1 MTKLTWIELRK
12 AIANHAGSSEKETAT
27 FLNALITQIQ
37 NGLKEDRQVRI
48 TGLGTFRLQEVSP
61 RKSVDVT
68 TGEAIVIPGYN
79 KVSFLPE
86 IGVKELVQS
95 GTPTAPTEE
104 DSPLQRLG
112 KQAEE
117 IVSIIHNEINIPTE
131 QERPERPDIPEIPE
145 SPEAPE
151 KPKAEPSPE
160 VKIQTIEKQQS
171 AFHFLRDL
179 LITLCVIILLLVGC
193 FFLVKG
199 GIRNW
204 IEGQMNRVT
213 LTTQAKQEPVENPCS
228 IDTISYTT
236 EAEDAKEAER
246 TEVVIGIPAK
256 RVYTEF
262 MATET
267 IQPGSRLAYLA
278 RKYYG
283 QTDLW
288 VFIFEAN
295 KDRYANPNAIPMGE
309 EIRIPVLPN
318 EWQDLNNPQVRQTID
333 QLLNEYTR

>member
-1 MTKLTWIELRK
+1 MNKLTWIELRK
-12 AIANHAGSSEKETAT
+12 AIASHAGSSEKETAS

-48 TGLGTFRLQEVSP
+48 TGLGIFRLQEIAP

-68 TGEAIVIPGYN
+68 TGKAIIIPGYN
-79 KVSFLPE
+79 KVTFLPE
-86 IGVKELVQS
+86 IGVKELIQS

-117 IVSIIHNEINIPTE
+117 IVSIINNEINISLPKQPTE
-131 QERPERPDIPEIPE
+131 PKPAIEETI
-145 SPEAPE
+145 SPEA
-151 KPKAEPSPE
+151 
-160 VKIQTIEKQQS
+160 KIKTIEKQQS

-179 LITLCVIILLLVGC
+179 LITLSIIILLLVGC
-193 FFLVKG
+193 FFIAKS
-199 GIRNW
+199 GIRSW
-204 IEGQMNRVT
+204 INEQMNSVEKVT
-213 LTTQAKQEPVENPCS
+213 TTQPTIEQNEEPTIKENEEPTIKENKEPVVEEIAEP
-228 IDTISYTT
+228 TIV
-236 EAEDAKEAER
+236 E
-246 TEVVIGIPAK
+246 GIPAE

-267 IQPGSRLAYLA
+267 LQQGCRLAYLA

-288 VFIFEAN
+288 VFIYEAN
-295 KDRYANPNAIPMGE
+295 KNQYPNPNDLPMGK
-309 EIRIPVLPN
+309 EIRIPVLPP
-318 EWQDLNNPQVRQTID
+318 EWQDMNNPQVKQTID
-333 QLLNEYTR
+333 QLVHQYTR

>member
-27 FLNALITQIQ
+27 FLNALIAQIQ

-48 TGLGTFRLQEVSP
+48 TGLGIFRLQEVSP

-68 TGEAIVIPGYN
+68 TGEDIIIPGYN
-79 KVSFLPE
+79 KVVFLPE

-95 GTPTAPTEE
+95 GAPTASAEE

-112 KQAEE
+112 KQADE

-131 QERPERPDIPEIPE
+131 PESPVIPETPETPDIPEIPE
-145 SPEAPE
+145 
-151 KPKAEPSPE
+151 KPKEEVSQE

-193 FFLVKG
+193 FFLAKS

-204 IEGQMNRVT
+204 IENQMNRVENV
-213 LTTQAKQEPVENPCS
+213 TTPQPAIEENIEPAVEESAEP
-228 IDTISYTT
+228 IVEEIT
-236 EAEDAKEAER
+236 EP
-246 TEVVIGIPAK
+246 EVVVGIPAE

-288 VFIFEAN
+288 VFIYEAN
-295 KDRYANPNAIPMGE
+295 KDRYVNPNAIPMGE
-309 EIRIPVLPN
+309 EIRIPVLPAQ
-318 EWQDLNNPQVRQTID
+318 WQDLDNPQVKQTIE
-333 QLLNEYTR
+333 QLVNEYTR